1 LRIQKIDGPAFV
13 VDVADEGDKCK
24 NGKYTTK
31 FLHVRLRRST
41 RSLCNN
47 QDGILQSSKKRLQRK
62 NQHKRHL
69 TSCRYMGLT
78 FSFFFQ
84 AIQCE
89 ICCLFL
95 YPIGALYE
103 LINQKLVYYIIPKY
117 LFTKSMILFVS
128 LSRIKV
134 TEEIDYLLGC
144 RCTSIASFLSYHISS

>member
-1 LRIQKIDGPAFV
+1 MRVQKLMGLLWLLMLQMKEMNARTESTQPNSCMSDSDDQHVHCATIKMESYSPARKGSK
-13 VDVADEGDKCK
+13 EKI
-24 NGKYTTK
+24 
-31 FLHVRLRRST
+31 ST
-41 RSLCNN
+41 RDISLLA
-47 QDGILQSSKKRLQRK
+47 G
-62 NQHKRHL
+62 
-69 TSCRYMGLT
+69 TWGLH
-78 FSFFFQ
+78 SVFFQ

>member
-1 LRIQKIDGPAFV
+1 MQERKVHNQILACQTQTINTFIVQQSRWNLTVQQEKAPKKKSAQETSHFLQVHGAYIQ
-13 VDVADEGDKCK
+13 
-24 NGKYTTK
+24 
-31 FLHVRLRRST
+31 
-41 RSLCNN
+41 
-47 QDGILQSSKKRLQRK
+47 
-62 NQHKRHL
+62 
-69 TSCRYMGLT
+69 
-78 FSFFFQ
+78 FFFQ